1 MIYLPILLS
10 ALLAG
15 FLLLAFIYARHR
27 GQSLTDLRGPEP
39 SSFWLGNESD
49 IRYQNEVGDCEF
61 KWMREYGSAWCR
73 AGCFGTNRLMLA
85 DPKAIKHVMHSAGY
99 HYPKAAERAQIMNLI
114 NGNGLSTVQ
123 GQVHHRQ
130 RKIMTPAFTAHQVE
144 SFLPLFHRTASKV

>member
-1 MIYLPILLS
+1 
-10 ALLAG
+10 
-15 FLLLAFIYARHR
+15 
-27 GQSLTDLRGPEP
+27 
-39 SSFWLGNESD
+39 
-49 IRYQNEVGDCEF
+49 
-61 KWMREYGSAWCR
+61 
-73 AGCFGTNRLMLA
+73 MLA

-123 GQVHHRQ
+123 GLHFFVRFSISTHCYYCIGQVHHRQ